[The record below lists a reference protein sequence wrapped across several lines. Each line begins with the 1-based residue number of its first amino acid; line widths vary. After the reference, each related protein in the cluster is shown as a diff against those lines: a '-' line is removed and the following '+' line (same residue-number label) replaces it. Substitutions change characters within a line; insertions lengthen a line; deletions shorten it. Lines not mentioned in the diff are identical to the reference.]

1 MSVGA
6 LIIVILMFLF
16 SIAACFLFGEILYFL
31 NKTLNRIEDRKDKEQ
46 MLSTEI
52 SDDKLELLD
61 KLIDIEFENYIKLH
75 PDMFDVTGNSY
86 IKESQFKNI
95 IVDITNAVSL
105 RLTDTILAQIQLTY
119 KLDYHKIIT
128 LISKKVGLNLAIAAA
143 EINNALL
150 EDDTTIVEM

>member
-1 MSVGA
+1 MTTV
-6 LIIVILMFLF
+6 
-16 SIAACFLFGEILYFL
+16 EI
-31 NKTLNRIEDRKDKEQ
+31 TDE
-46 MLSTEI
+46 
-52 SDDKLELLD
+52 KLELLD

-75 PDMFDVTGNSY
+75 PDMFDVAGNSY
-86 IKESQFKNI
+86 IKESQFKDI

-105 RLTDTILAQIQLTY
+105 RLTDTVLAQIQLTY

-143 EINNALL
+143 EINNALI

>member
-1 MSVGA
+1 MVEA
-6 LIIVILMFLF
+6 TAILVMIFTIAISMAFLLVEIPWITYK
-16 SIAACFLFGEILYFL
+16 IADKIEERKNKEFMTTVEI
-31 NKTLNRIEDRKDKEQ
+31 TDE
-46 MLSTEI
+46 
-52 SDDKLELLD
+52 KLELLD

-75 PDMFDVTGNSY
+75 PDMFDVAGNSY
-86 IKESQFKNI
+86 IKESQFKDI

-105 RLTDTILAQIQLTY
+105 RLTDTVLAQIQLTY

-143 EINNALL
+143 EINNALI